1 MLTRGSTL
9 EKAINHGEG
18 RWLLSAHLQPWERA
32 FEQSAGLWQNAW
44 ELFPLHHYWGQ
55 HKGYLGCSRKCIV
68 ENNSTLMTDPGIYLG
83 KAEAVALAHLICAVN
98 GRQLSACFCYTC
110 SCLQKF
116 LRIFF
121 FVNKTI
127 YPFTWQSC
135 QCHNLNYHS
144 DFPDGIFFSP
154 KSASEEFAQ
163 VEGSHWAWYWKASL
177 CYKKIKDRMQ
187 HVQAWGGN
195 KTATWFLVACFA
207 FTPGMCQ

>member
-1 MLTRGSTL
+1 MLTQGSTL
-9 EKAINHGEG
+9 EKAINHGKG
-18 RWLLSAHLQPWERA
+18 RCCWACTCEAAALGNSIWAI
-32 FEQSAGLWQNAW
+32 WQNAW
-44 ELFPLHHYWGQ
+44 EFFPLHHYWGQ

-116 LRIFF
+116 LRFF
-121 FVNKTI
+121 FFLMNKTI

-144 DFPDGIFFSP
+144 DFPDGIFSKIWLRRICAGLR
-154 KSASEEFAQ
+154 KSLNMILKSICVLEENKRQDAACA
-163 VEGSHWAWYWKASL
+163 GMGWK
-177 CYKKIKDRMQ
+177 
-187 HVQAWGGN
+187 
-195 KTATWFLVACFA
+195 
-207 FTPGMCQ
+207 